1 VVALMALLG
10 RHRLAAFFKRGS
22 GVHTPSGA
30 VVVGVYPRLFA
41 SRWQLIM
48 PPTGL
53 RRLVWVPKTRSLS
66 SWGPQD

>member
-1 VVALMALLG
+1 MLCLVVVALMALLG

-41 SRWQLIM
+41 SR
-48 PPTGL
+48 G
-53 RRLVWVPKTRSLS
+53 S
-66 SWGPQD
+66 